1 VDVSPSTVIYKMMHF
16 FLNYSDIYYQ
26 SSIGSPY
33 NHINYVP
40 DCVWA
45 TAIRVIDTSENRD
58 PCWERTRVDGLHGLH
73 GLELTFHNVTSGL
86 FEWPRRSGSLRYIA

>member
-1 VDVSPSTVIYKMMHF
+1 VTVGFPAAPEARARTVSFVDVSPSTVIYKMMHF

-40 DCVWA
+40 DCV
-45 TAIRVIDTSENRD
+45 
-58 PCWERTRVDGLHGLH
+58 
-73 GLELTFHNVTSGL
+73 
-86 FEWPRRSGSLRYIA
+86 